1 MFLVLQVRDS
11 DAGRRPERLRDGVSP
26 QRSPSS
32 HDAAVNIL
40 CVYPV
45 NNETEMKLF
54 V

>member
-26 QRSPSS
+26 S

-45 NNETEMKLF
+45 NTETEMKLF